1 MLNCALPRDSEKRG
15 AALIGVGLIIVA
27 VAQWKA
33 GAPVATAI
41 ALIAGGV
48 LLTTLAR
55 TDGNLLSLL
64 NLGVY
69 GLLVGFTIASQ
80 THAALH
86 GETYRVSLLLLADHV
101 IAIVL
106 LVGLTM
112 RTAYRVLQSSVDSR

>member
-27 VAQWKA
+27 VAPWKA
-33 GAPVATAI
+33 DVPVATAI

-48 LLTTLAR
+48 VLTTLAR
-55 TDGNLLSLL
+55 TNGDLLSLL

-112 RTAYRVLQSSVDSR
+112 RTAYRV